1 MDRLACVDLPALPLQ
16 LLLRTHADWA
26 GHPAAVVAED
36 KPQAPVLWVNEHA
49 RTAGVLPGMRY
60 AAALSLTGELRA
72 GVGADREVERAVEGL
87 CERLQRF
94 TPEVE
99 SCDDEPGVF
108 WLNASGLRRLY
119 PSLRG
124 WVDEILSELEE
135 QGFNSL
141 VSIGF
146 SKFGSYAAVKS
157 GKGLRVLRDPAH
169 EREVARWIPLARL
182 NIEPGFRDALHKLG
196 VTTLGG
202 LIELPAAG
210 IRERFGPEAHRL
222 HRMAAGELWDPLQ
235 PEAIPEPTARTLLLT
250 EPVLDTTQLLF
261 HLKRQLHPLL
271 AQLTGR
277 GESLTALQL
286 RFGMERGRDRTET
299 IRPAAPT
306 RDVTELTLLAR
317 LQLEPMRLTSGVLE
331 LHLEAET
338 VSTAVVQDR
347 LLKGGGT
354 SAAGAPA
361 PKRDRAAADRALAFV
376 KAEFGDDSVV
386 RAQLRDA
393 HLPEAR
399 FTFEPLFR
407 TAQPHPAA
415 NGSGPRPLVRR
426 LFAQP
431 EAIREPFARDPKG
444 WLLNRS
450 GRGTVVETAGPFVVR
465 GGWWA
470 RELHREYHYL
480 TTRSGEIAVAYR
492 DRRRKRWVIQG
503 RVE

>member
-26 GHPAAVVAED
+26 EHPAAVVVED
-36 KPQAPVLWVNEHA
+36 KPQAPVSWVNEHA

-60 AAALSLTGELRA
+60 AAALSLAGELRA
-72 GVGADREVERAVEGL
+72 GVVVEREVERAVEGL

-99 SCDDEPGVF
+99 PCGDEPGVF
-108 WLNASGLRRLY
+108 WLNAGGLQRLY
-119 PSLRG
+119 PSPRS
-124 WVDEILSELEE
+124 WIDEIISELEE

-157 GKGLRVLRDPAH
+157 GKGIRTLRDPAH
-169 EREVARWIPLARL
+169 EREVARWVPLARL

-222 HRMAAGELWDPLQ
+222 HRMASGDLWDPLQ
-235 PEAIPEPTARTLLLT
+235 PEVIPEPTTRTLLLT
-250 EPVLDTTQLLF
+250 DPVLDTTQLLF
-261 HLKRQLHPLL
+261 HVKRQLHPLL
-271 AQLTGR
+271 AQLIER

-286 RFGMERGRDRTET
+286 RFGMERGRDHTET
-299 IRPAAPT
+299 IQPAAPT
-306 RDVTELTLLAR
+306 RDVTELMLLAR
-317 LQLEPMRLTSGVLE
+317 LRLEPMRLTSGVLE
-331 LHLEAET
+331 LQLEAET
-338 VSTAVVQDR
+338 VSAAVVQDR
-347 LLKGGGT
+347 LLK
-354 SAAGAPA
+354 SAGAPA
-361 PKRDRAAADRALAFV
+361 PKRDLAAADRALAFV
-376 KAEFGDDSVV
+376 KAEFGEDAVV
-386 RAQLRDA
+386 RPCLRDA

-399 FTFEPLFR
+399 FSWEPLFR
-407 TAQPHPAA
+407 TVQPHPAA
-415 NGSGPRPLVRR
+415 DGSPPRPLVRR
-426 LFAQP
+426 LFVRP
-431 EAIREPFARDPKG
+431 ETVHEPFARDPKG
-444 WLLNRS
+444 WLLTRS
-450 GRGTVVETAGPFVVR
+450 GRGSVVETAGPFVVR